1 MNIAQIIKNQTIE
14 HQKKTAIIQDNYQIT
29 YKELLDTADNL
40 SSELKTEGIKSC
52 HRVAILCNDGIDYI
66 IITLAVLSINAVI
79 VPVSLSSSKSEID
92 EILKQID
99 VNHFIFDTTK
109 YSQQNAKHIFS
120 NSISPGKFCVYTKK
134 AEKHLP
140 ADYYEMNPAFIRFS
154 SGTTG
159 VSKGVIISHESIS
172 QRINAADKVLKITP
186 DDVVIWVL
194 SMSFHFVVTIIL
206 FLKKA
211 ATIIVCSNEFYDS
224 LYAGLKNNTGTLI
237 YASPFHYQ
245 MMTKSDLFSP
255 ELLSHIRLAISTA
268 MRLSDTEANS
278 FYKKFNLEI
287 SQAYG
292 LIEVG
297 LPFINDSRDIT
308 TRGSVGK
315 ILPDYK
321 AKLINID
328 KQGIGEVHLKG
339 KGMFDAYFVPWQSR
353 EKVLS
358 NGWFNTGDLGKID
371 GNGFLFL
378 VGREKN
384 VINFVGMKIFPYEV
398 ESVLNQHPAIRESL
412 VYGVSHSLY
421 GELPCAD
428 IVLKD
433 ELKTD
438 FAENEIRKFCFQHLA
453 SYKVPKEIHFVS
465 MLGKT
470 ASEKLKRW
478 HKISDK

>member
-14 HQKKTAIIQDNYQIT
+14 YQNKTAIIQDNYQIT

-40 SSELKTEGIKSC
+40 SSELKTEGIKKC

-79 VPVSLSSSKSEID
+79 VPVSLSLSNDEIN

-99 VNHFIFDTTK
+99 VNHFIFDNTK
-109 YSQQNAKHIFS
+109 YSQQNVKQIFS
-120 NSISPGKFCVYTKK
+120 KSICTHKFCIYTRKTQK
-134 AEKHLP
+134 RLP
-140 ADYYEMNPAFIRFS
+140 ADYYAINPAFIRFS

-159 VSKGVIISHESIS
+159 VSKGVVLSHESIS
-172 QRINAADKVLKITP
+172 QRTDAANKVLKITP
-186 DDVVIWVL
+186 DDVIIWVL

-211 ATIIVCSNEFYDS
+211 ATIIVCSNEFHDS

-255 ELLSHIRLAISTA
+255 ELLSHVRLAVSTA
-268 MRLSDTEANS
+268 MRLSSAEAS
-278 FYKKFNLEI
+278 GFYKKFKLEI

-297 LPFINDSRDIT
+297 LPFINNSKDSAMRD
-308 TRGSVGK
+308 SVGK

-321 AKLINID
+321 IKIINAD
-328 KQGIGEVHLKG
+328 EDGIGEVYLKG
-339 KGMFDAYFVPWQSR
+339 KGMFDAYFAPWQSR
-353 EKVLS
+353 EKILS
-358 NGWFNTGDLGKID
+358 DGWFNTGDLGKID
-371 GNGFLFL
+371 QNGFLFL

-384 VINFVGMKIFPYEV
+384 VINFLGMKIFPYEV
-398 ESVLNQHPAIRESL
+398 ESVLNQHPVIKESL
-412 VYGVSHSLY
+412 IYGVCHSLY

-433 ELKTD
+433 KLKTNFD
-438 FAENEIRKFCFQHLA
+438 KNGIRKFCFQRLA
-453 SYKVPKEIHFVS
+453 SYKVPKEIRSVA
-465 MLGKT
+465 MLDKT

-478 HKISDK
+478 HK